1 MDRTPSGITGL
12 DSLIEGGFPKG
23 RNFFL
28 SGSAGSGKT
37 IFSCQFLY
45 NGAYKYQEKGLYVSF
60 EEPIDDIIFDV
71 SRFGWDIQK
80 MIDHDKLKF
89 IYSPIL
95 KKDFEEN
102 VFDLLSTLVKQI
114 KDNGYQRLVI
124 DSLPAFGMAFDDYN
138 KMRKELFLLLH
149 EIRKLQ
155 CTTIVITEK
164 PSGEIGL
171 THFGVEDF
179 LAQGLIMLHL
189 GHTYRGIEVR
199 KLRGTNHST
208 DVHRMRVGEEGIVV
222 YPGDHPY

>member
-1 MDRTPSGITGL
+1 MDRTPSGISGL

-23 RNFFL
+23 RNCFL

-37 IFSCQFLY
+37 ILSCQFLC

-60 EEPIDDIIFDV
+60 EEPIDDIMSDA
-71 SRFGWDIQK
+71 SRFDWNINK
-80 MIDHDKLKF
+80 MIEEDKLKF
-89 IYSPIL
+89 IYFPML

-114 KDNGYQRLVI
+114 KDNKYQRLVI

-138 KMRKELFLLLH
+138 KMRKELFFLLH

-208 DVHRMRVGEEGIVV
+208 DVHRMRICDEGIVV